1 MSHQQQDYVKG
12 KLLLSKYAGAQS
24 VPSTIIILHVKKIFT
39 DNNVI
44 QHILQKGP
52 FSLRN
57 MKIREGVFSP
67 KAQKWYVCKVSCIA
81 KKYITLIYT

>member
-67 KAQKWYVCKVSCIA
+67 KAQKWYVCKFHALQRNI
-81 KKYITLIYT
+81 LH